1 MGLRVERGRGRGRGK
16 GEGEEKFLYKSTL
29 DKMNL

>member
-1 MGLRVERGRGRGRGK
+1 MGLRVERGSGRGRGK